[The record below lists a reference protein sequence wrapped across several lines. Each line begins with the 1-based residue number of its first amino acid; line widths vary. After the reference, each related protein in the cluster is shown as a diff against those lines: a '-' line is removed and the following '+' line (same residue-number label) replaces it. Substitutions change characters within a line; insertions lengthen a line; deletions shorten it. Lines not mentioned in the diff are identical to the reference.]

1 MYIVLENFVRVR
13 QELTHAK
20 RTQEDLWYVVWKMT
34 DTTLSE
40 SSVVVKGVVFIL
52 VCILT
57 YQDTWTGWHIGSKK
71 NLYRNVIRIIYLL
84 TFSSFRKKKNLLKR
98 KIVCLYFSQDVL
110 NI

>member
-20 RTQEDLWYVVWKMT
+20 RTQEDLWFVVWKMT

-71 NLYRNVIRIIYLL
+71 NLYRKRNSYNILINFFFLQ
-84 TFSSFRKKKNLLKR
+84 KKKE
-98 KIVCLYFSQDVL
+98 ITQT
-110 NI
+110 

>member
-1 MYIVLENFVRVR
+1 MRVR

-20 RTQEDLWYVVWKMT
+20 RTQEDLWFVVWKMT

-84 TFSSFRKKKNLLKR
+84 TFSSFRKKRTYSNVRLFVSTFLKT
-98 KIVCLYFSQDVL
+98 CLISR
-110 NI
+110 